1 MKEED
6 IRPSEIFQEY
16 IRLAKIDTADYFGS
30 TPRFPNSCPM
40 CQNQGVLSF
49 EKSGFQYENC
59 NSCNTLFVNPLPS
72 QEAFNKYYTE
82 APSVNYWASTF
93 YKLTSES
100 RREHLWKPK
109 ATAISE
115 FMRQEGIQAHR
126 IIDIGGGF
134 GIFAEEITKLGL
146 ISPVI
151 IEPGPLLAEEC
162 RDKGFMVVEKFL
174 EDVNPEDL
182 PIGPKFFVSFE
193 LFEHLHSP
201 RNFLSQ
207 LNKVMSSGDYFL
219 LTTLSCTGIDIATLW
234 ENSNSITPPQHI
246 LFLNPNSMRALL
258 EDFGFEVNVISTP
271 GKLDLD
277 ILTNGK
283 EFIKDRFLRQ
293 AVECL
298 SDTQK
303 EDLQQAI
310 SRNGLSSHMMA
321 ICKKH

>member
-6 IRPSEIFQEY
+6 IRPNEIFQEY

-30 TPRFPNSCPM
+30 VPRSPNNCPV
-40 CQNQGVLSF
+40 CQNQGEFSF
-49 EKSGFQYENC
+49 EKSGFRYESCGSC
-59 NSCNTLFVNPLPS
+59 NSLFVNPLPS
-72 QEAFNKYYTE
+72 HEAFIEYYTQ

-100 RREHLWKPK
+100 RREYLWKPK
-109 ATAISE
+109 AAAISK
-115 FMRQEGIQAHR
+115 FMGEEGIQSHR

-146 ISPVI
+146 AAPI
-151 IEPGPLLAEEC
+151 IVEPGPFLAKEC

-174 EDVNPEDL
+174 EDVNTSDL
-182 PIGPKFFVSFE
+182 PIGPKFFVCFE

-201 RNFLSQ
+201 RNFLDR

-219 LTTLSCTGIDIATLW
+219 LTTLSCMGIDIATLW

-246 LFLNPNSMRALL
+246 LFLNPNAMKALL
-258 EDFGFEVNVISTP
+258 EEFGFEVKSISTP
-271 GKLDLD
+271 GKLDID
-277 ILTNGK
+277 ILMNSK
-283 EFIKDRFLRQ
+283 EFIKDRFLKQ
-293 AVECL
+293 AVGSL
-298 SDTQK
+298 SDI
-303 EDLQQAI
+303 ERDDLQQAI

>member
-16 IRLAKIDTADYFGS
+16 IRLSKIDTADYFG
-30 TPRFPNSCPM
+30 TVARYPNNCPV
-40 CQNQGVLSF
+40 CRNQGEFSF

-59 NSCNTLFVNPLPS
+59 KSCNTLFVNPLPS

-115 FMRQEGIQAHR
+115 FMQQEGIQAHR

-134 GIFAEEITKLGL
+134 GIFAEEITRLGQ
-146 ISPVI
+146 IPPII
-151 IEPGPLLAEEC
+151 IEPSPLLAKEC
-162 RDKGFMVVEKFL
+162 RDKGFLVVEKFL
-174 EDVNPEDL
+174 EDVSPAEL

-234 ENSNSITPPQHI
+234 ENSKSITPPQHI
-246 LFLNPNSMRALL
+246 LFLNPKAMRVLL
-258 EDFGFEVNVISTP
+258 EDFGFQVNLMSTP
-271 GKLDLD
+271 GKLDID
-277 ILTNGK
+277 ILVNGK

-293 AVECL
+293 ALGNL
-298 SDTQK
+298 SDIQK
-303 EDLQQAI
+303 DDLQQAI
-310 SRNGLSSHMMA
+310 SRNGLSSHMMV
-321 ICKKH
+321 ICKKP

>member
-6 IRPSEIFQEY
+6 IRPAEIFQEY
-16 IRLAKIDTADYFGS
+16 IRLAQIDAANYFEDAL
-30 TPRFPNSCPM
+30 RFPNNCPV
-40 CQNQGVLSF
+40 CSNQGEYTF
-49 EKSGFQYENC
+49 EKSGFRYENC
-59 NSCNTLFVNPLPS
+59 RLCNTLYVNPLPS
-72 QEAFNKYYTE
+72 QETFNKYYTE

-115 FMRQEGIQAHR
+115 FMEQEGIPAHQ

-134 GIFAEEITKLGL
+134 GIFAEEITKLGVR
-146 ISPVI
+146 SPVI
-151 IEPGPLLAEEC
+151 IEPSPLLAKEC
-162 RDKGFMVVEKFL
+162 RDKGFAVIEKFL
-174 EDVNPEDL
+174 ENVNLEDL

-201 RNFLSQ
+201 RNFLKQ
-207 LNKVMSSGDYFL
+207 LNKVMCAGDYFL
-219 LTTLSCTGIDIATLW
+219 LTTLSCMGIDIATLW

-246 LFLNPNSMRALL
+246 LFLNPIAMRALL
-258 EDFGFEVNVISTP
+258 EDTGFEVKSISTP
-271 GKLDLD
+271 GRLD
-277 ILTNGK
+277 IDILLNGK

-293 AVECL
+293 SIASF
-298 SDTQK
+298 SDAQK
-303 EDLQQAI
+303 VDLQQSI

-321 ICKKH
+321 ICKKN

>member
-6 IRPSEIFQEY
+6 IRPTEIFQEY
-16 IRLAKIDTADYFGS
+16 IRLAKIDTARFFGS
-30 TPRFPNSCPM
+30 APRFQNSCPV
-40 CQNQGVLSF
+40 CQNQGVPSF

-72 QEAFNKYYTE
+72 QEAFNKYYTL

-109 ATAISE
+109 ANAIGE
-115 FMRQEGIQAHR
+115 FMQQEGIRAHQ

-146 ISPVI
+146 IPPVI
-151 IEPGPLLAEEC
+151 IEPGPLLAKEC
-162 RDKGFMVVEKFL
+162 RDKGFMVIEKFL
-174 EDVNPEDL
+174 EDVNWEDL
-182 PIGPKFFVSFE
+182 PIGPKLFVSFE

-201 RNFLSQ
+201 RNFRSR

-246 LFLNPNSMRALL
+246 LFLNPEAMRTLL
-258 EDFGFEVNVISTP
+258 EDFGF
-271 GKLDLD
+271 
-277 ILTNGK
+277 
-283 EFIKDRFLRQ
+283 
-293 AVECL
+293 
-298 SDTQK
+298 
-303 EDLQQAI
+303 
-310 SRNGLSSHMMA
+310 
-321 ICKKH
+321 

>member
-6 IRPSEIFQEY
+6 IRPSDIFQEY
-16 IRLAKIDTADYFGS
+16 IRLAKIDTAEYFGS
-30 TPRFPNSCPM
+30 APRFPNSCPV
-40 CQNQGVLSF
+40 CQNQGVPSF

-72 QEAFNKYYTE
+72 QVAFNKYYIE

-109 ATAISE
+109 ANAIGE
-115 FMRQEGIQAHR
+115 FMQQEGIQTHR

-134 GIFAEEITKLGL
+134 GIFAEEITELGL
-146 ISPVI
+146 IPPVI
-151 IEPGPLLAEEC
+151 IEPGPLLAKEC
-162 RDKGFMVVEKFL
+162 RDKGFMVIEKFL
-174 EDVNPEDL
+174 EDVNQEDL
-182 PIGPKFFVSFE
+182 PIGPKLFVSFE

-201 RNFLSQ
+201 RNFLGR

-219 LTTLSCTGIDIATLW
+219 LTTLSCMGIDIATLW

-246 LFLNPNSMRALL
+246 LFLNPEAMRTLL
-258 EDFGFEVNVISTP
+258 EDFGFEVNSISTP
-271 GKLDLD
+271 GKLDID
-277 ILTNGK
+277 ILLNGK
-283 EFIKDRFLRQ
+283 ELIKDRFLRQ
-293 AVECL
+293 AVGNL
-298 SDTQK
+298 SDTQR
-303 EDLQQAI
+303 DDFQQAI

-321 ICKKH
+321 ICKKP